1 MLDRATQGDELS
13 EEGVLNAAPLVDRL
27 RLEPAGQRGAFK
39 GMPPQ
44 GFRGRLFGGHL
55 LGQAVLAAGRTVDA
69 GRAANSIQAYFVAP
83 GIPGVPITYEV
94 ETLREGASF
103 SLRALR
109 AVQGERLL
117 LTANASFVAERQPEV
132 PLSAPMPDVPAPE
145 ELPPLHERRAQQP
158 AGWDGIRWPARRDW
172 ETASRPMDIRYVEA
186 LEQSRPPRR
195 CFWFRMAPVSGA
207 DANTRRAMLAFA
219 SDRSL
224 LPAVTVARGDQGS
237 APEPKVASVDHAM
250 WFHGDAP
257 VGSWCL
263 YVQESPVSTA
273 GLGLARGLIYGRG
286 GQIVASVAQQG
297 VFSRGARAAERVEPM
312 K

>member
-1 MLDRATQGDELS
+1 MFDRVTQGDELS
-13 EEGVLNAAPLVDRL
+13 EEGKLNSAPLLDRL
-27 RLEPAGQRGAFK
+27 KLEPTARGASFR
-39 GMPPQ
+39 GLPPQ

-69 GRAANSIQAYFVAP
+69 GRPANSIQAYFVAP
-83 GIPGVPITYEV
+83 GVPGVPITYEV
-94 ETLREGASF
+94 ETLREGESF

-109 AVQGERLL
+109 AVQEERLL

-145 ELPPLHERRAQQP
+145 DLPSLHERRTQQP
-158 AGWDGIRWPARRDW
+158 ELWDGIRWPTRRDW
-172 ETASRPMDIRYVEA
+172 ETASRPMDIRYIDA
-186 LEQSRPPRR
+186 LEEPGPPRR
-195 CFWFRMAPVSGA
+195 CFWFRMAPASGA
-207 DANTRRAMLAFA
+207 DANARRAMLAFA

-224 LPAVTVARGDQGS
+224 LPAVTVARGEQGS
-237 APEPKVASVDHAM
+237 APPPKVASVDHAM

-257 VGSWCL
+257 PGSWCL

-273 GLGLARGLIYGRG
+273 ALGLARGLIYSRG
-286 GQIVASVAQQG
+286 GQVVASVAQQG
-297 VFSRGARAAERVEPM
+297 VFSRGARAAERPEPM